1 MKTILPS
8 STSSLSRLNRMLSG
22 KDFDNARFFLLVD
35 ENSYNHCLASFISR
49 VSRVEESE
57 FLEVPVGEECKDL
70 SIASQLW
77 QTLLESNADRDTV
90 IINIGG
96 GCVSDLG
103 GFVAAGYKRGIRYV
117 NVPTTLVGMVD
128 AAIGGKTALNL
139 EGSKNQI
146 GFFHQPEIVC
156 IEPEFLSTL
165 PDEEYF
171 NGVCEMLKTF
181 MIGDREAYESLCNMV
196 LDGSLEVTPQMISS
210 CAAIKLAVVKE
221 DPHERGIRRIL
232 NLGHTFGHA
241 IEAYSHHEGQTPL
254 SHGLAVGIGLLCA
267 LYLSVHKLGM
277 DAAYLER
284 YRSVISKLVTL
295 PHYTLRDTEELLSYM
310 RQDKKNSDGNICCVL
325 MQDITAPV
333 INLPVSELEIRDT
346 FLKLC

>member
-1 MKTILPS
+1 M
-8 STSSLSRLNRMLSG
+8 
-22 KDFDNARFFLLVD
+22 
-35 ENSYNHCLASFISR
+35 
-49 VSRVEESE
+49 
-57 FLEVPVGEECKDL
+57 EVPVGEECKDL

-196 LDGSLEVTPQMISS
+196 LDGNLEVTPATLVVTVKSPDPVEYDGSVLVENEKGMFS
-210 CAAIKLAVVKE
+210 CSVKEIKSGHMALGKASDSGHEGVLAV
-221 DPHERGIRRIL
+221 
-232 NLGHTFGHA
+232 
-241 IEAYSHHEGQTPL
+241 
-254 SHGLAVGIGLLCA
+254 
-267 LYLSVHKLGM
+267 
-277 DAAYLER
+277 R
-284 YRSVISKLVTL
+284 YREQFTIDLSNWFSVDQRCIIKTDTL
-295 PHYTLRDTEELLSYM
+295 TFIGANIEHVMP
-310 RQDKKNSDGNICCVL
+310 NGNIYISLEDKEEVIHYSEIR
-325 MQDITAPV
+325 DIKDFYDNTHYLFMRKKIRLKAPV
-333 INLPVSELEIRDT
+333 IVENHFSTRIKD
-346 FLKLC
+346 CS